1 MNEPKKPIMRVLD
14 AYKTAAF
21 AKDVDAFVS
30 LYDQN
35 VCVFDM
41 WGEWS

>member
-1 MNEPKKPIMRVLD
+1 MNELEKPIMRVSD
-14 AYKTAAF
+14 AYKTATF

-30 LYDQN
+30 LYDQDA
-35 VCVFDM
+35 CVLDM